1 LSLVVIIGVNVLG
14 IIEVNN
20 NRGGGGG
27 GGGGGGVVV
36 VVHPHNQPNV

>member
-1 LSLVVIIGVNVLG
+1 MIIGVNVLG